1 MESKPS
7 PDSSRSQTLDR
18 GLKALTLIA
27 TSPSPMTIDEVATQL
42 KLGRSV
48 TYRMIRTLED
58 HRLVTRDPSG
68 RLTGGTQLVALAGG
82 VENEIQTIAAPIL
95 TELANSIAMT
105 SFLVVSD
112 GQEAVTVQ
120 VVEPTATAAHVAY
133 RPGTRHPL
141 DRGAPGIALL
151 AGLELQPGERREVAK
166 ARNSGWAYSEGEVIE
181 GMASIAAPV
190 STSAGVTKAAVA
202 VVHLAL
208 SLDSDAVAPLVVKA
222 ANTLGLQ
229 LP

>member
-1 MESKPS
+1 MESTPS

-18 GLKALTLIA
+18 GLKALSLIA
-27 TSPSPMTIDEVATQL
+27 TSHTPMTIDEVATQL

-82 VENEIQTIAAPIL
+82 VENEMQKVAAPIL
-95 TELANSIAMT
+95 TELANTIAMT

-112 GQEAVTVQ
+112 GQEAVTIQ
-120 VVEPTATAAHVAY
+120 VVEPVATAAHVAY

-151 AGLELQPGERREVAK
+151 AGLELQPQERREVAE
-166 ARNSGWAYSEGEVIE
+166 ARDSGWAYSEGEVIE

-190 STSAGVTKAAVA
+190 STSAGVTKAALA

-208 SLDSDAVAPLVVKA
+208 SLDSEAVAPLVVKA
-222 ANTLGLQ
+222 ANTLGLK

>member
-1 MESKPS
+1 MESTPS

-18 GLKALTLIA
+18 GLKALSLIA
-27 TSPSPMTIDEVATQL
+27 TSHTPMTIDEVATQL

-58 HRLVTRDPSG
+58 HRLVTRGPSG
-68 RLTGGTQLVALAGG
+68 RLTGGTQLVALAGS
-82 VENEIQTIAAPIL
+82 VENEMQTIAAPIL

-112 GQEAVTVQ
+112 GQEAVTIQ
-120 VVEPTATAAHVAY
+120 VVEPPATAAHAAY
-133 RPGTRHPL
+133 RPGTLHPL

-151 AGLELQPGERREVAK
+151 AGLGLQPGERREVAE
-166 ARNSGWAYSEGEVIE
+166 ARDSGWAYSEGEVIE

-190 STSAGVTKAAVA
+190 STSAGVTKAAIA

-222 ANTLGLQ
+222 ANTLGLK
-229 LP
+229 LH